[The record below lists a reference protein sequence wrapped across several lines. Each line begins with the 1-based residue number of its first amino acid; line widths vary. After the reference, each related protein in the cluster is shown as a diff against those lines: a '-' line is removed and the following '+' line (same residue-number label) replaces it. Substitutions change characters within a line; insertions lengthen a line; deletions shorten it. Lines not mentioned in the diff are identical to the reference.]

1 MVDGQL
7 PRIAMEAEA
16 ALLAANLSIYQ
27 RGQLVMRPIKPKL
40 KAADDRETFGW
51 RLRRVDAPYLIH
63 AFTKSAYFERFDAR
77 LKSWVNKD
85 CPKQLAE
92 VYLSLAGA
100 WKLPVLV

>member
-1 MVDGQL
+1 MPPPQSSSPSVQARASTGGNRGPLRLPTIRLIDGQL

-51 RLRRVDAPYLIH
+51 RLRRVDVPYLVH
-63 AFTKSAYFERFDAR
+63 AFTKSAYFERYDA
-77 LKSWVNKD
+77 
-85 CPKQLAE
+85 
-92 VYLSLAGA
+92 
-100 WKLPVLV
+100 